1 MMELN
6 SLIEDKVSYLAKKAE
21 NLESVESNIEN
32 NERVF
37 VEHMSVRFYDKKVTK
52 SKKKIGWFGQGRSSE
67 TDDINPW
74 ETWVIK
80 VKLLPVPEAKKDSR
94 SDKKECSLMEENQNI
109 TSASFRSNL
118 KKIIDISDTHKDHI
132 PPITSSESSPF
143 PYSIDT
149 NNEDSGSSPY
159 EQESWGKY
167 IKKIL
172 D

>member
-6 SLIEDKVSYLAKKAE
+6 SLIEDKVNYFAKKAE
-21 NLESVESNIEN
+21 SIGSVASNIEN

-37 VEHMSVRFYDKKVTK
+37 VEHMTVRFYDKKVTK

-67 TDDINPW
+67 TDDVNPW

-80 VKLLPVPEAKKDSR
+80 VKLLPVPEAKNDSR

-109 TSASFRSNL
+109 TSASFHSTLR
-118 KKIIDISDTHKDHI
+118 KIIDICDSHKDHI

-143 PYSIDT
+143 PYSIGVS
-149 NNEDSGSSPY
+149 NEDSGSSPY